1 MSFQNKKMA
10 KEESSPLKYFPL
22 VLLMGIVFS
31 AILAS
36 GSTGKR
42 CVTFLLSIAKVY
54 ASLKPSTDI
63 IETYHRLAHRS
74 IENDKSLS
82 HKFAKTDSQLPH
94 RGTFIGEKV
103 KASELA
109 KAYQSIKEEYG
120 RLALNPSLKNHWQ
133 LLNSH
138 PDGSEV
144 SLLEHETDPYCPY
157 VRMTSIMPGSIQD
170 LWDFLSLDNWSETMP
185 KMDPF
190 YEGLSVL
197 GEYRHEGIEMK
208 LARKTLKRILAFGKR
223 DFTFVSVSDQPQTDG
238 MWVSGTVSVITD
250 EFPRRPDYVRAFQ
263 DSIAF
268 YEAMGN
274 CKMTGQPRTKL
285 TIVFRIDLNDSTE
298 GGSGGYIPMW
308 IYVKTVGSTGMLSVQ
323 NMKKQLQEV
332 VDRKVTNEKGT
343 AIENEINLC
352 RRNWWEK
359 LMNNDSNC

>member
-1 MSFQNKKMA
+1 MSCQPKEKA
-10 KEESSPLKYFPL
+10 KEDWTSLKYIPL
-22 VLLMGIVFS
+22 ILLIGFVVS

-36 GSTGKR
+36 GSSGKR
-42 CVTFLLSIAKVY
+42 GLAFIISISKVN
-54 ASLKPSTDI
+54 ASSKPSSDA
-63 IETYHRLAHRS
+63 IETYHGSTESDQYLF
-74 IENDKSLS
+74 
-82 HKFAKTDSQLPH
+82 HKFANNNSQLPH
-94 RGTFIGEKV
+94 RGKVISEKV

-120 RLALNPSLKNHWQ
+120 RLALNPSLKNKWQ

-170 LWDFLSLDNWSETMP
+170 LWDFLSLDNWSETMS
-185 KMDPF
+185 KIDPF

-197 GEYRHEGIEMK
+197 GEYRHRGIEMK
-208 LARKTLKRILAFGKR
+208 LARKTLKRILSFGKR

-238 MWVSGTVSVITD
+238 TWVSGTVSVITD
-250 EFPRRPDYVRAFQ
+250 EFPRRSDYVRAFQ

-268 YEAMGN
+268 YEAIDN
-274 CKMTGQPRTKL
+274 CEMTGQPRTKL
-285 TIVFRIDLNDSTE
+285 TIVFRIDLNDSTK

-308 IYVKTVGSTGMLSVQ
+308 LYVKTVGSTGMLSVQ

-332 VDRKVTNEKGT
+332 VDRRVEREEGRTT
-343 AIENEINLC
+343 ENEINLC
-352 RRNWWEK
+352 GRNWLTK
-359 LMNNDSNC
+359 LVNTDSNC